1 MNQEILVIT
10 TNKLLNENEII
21 SIYIDFYNKDYE
33 YISISM
39 DKYYLNKLIIH
50 AIITVVIQFRGDI
63 R

>member
-33 YISISM
+33 YIYQLVWI
-39 DKYYLNKLIIH
+39 NTI
-50 AIITVVIQFRGDI
+50 
-63 R
+63 

>member
-33 YISISM
+33 YIPISM
-39 DKYYLNKLIIH
+39 DKYYLNNQK
-50 AIITVVIQFRGDI
+50 
-63 R
+63 